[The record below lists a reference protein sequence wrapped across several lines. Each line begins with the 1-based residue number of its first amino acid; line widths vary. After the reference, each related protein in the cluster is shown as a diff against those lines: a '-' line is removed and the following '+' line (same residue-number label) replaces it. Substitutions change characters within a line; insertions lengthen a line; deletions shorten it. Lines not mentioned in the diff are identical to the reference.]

1 MMPYLVEFM
10 KYLCGFSLFLALAFA
25 LIYFA
30 APETAFIASGAPIG

>member
-10 KYLCGFSLFLALAFA
+10 KYLCGFSLFLALAFT

-30 APETAFIASGAPIG
+30 TPATAMIAPAGFLG